1 MSMPNFE
8 KTITFGTSC
17 IIRDSSKADV
27 KDSKVKET
35 FQIDAIVVDAIVV
48 EDVCKGYNNNVSGR
62 YKICKSFTFIQ
73 IIFMR

>member
-48 EDVCKGYNNNVSGR
+48 EDVCKGHNNVSGR

>member
-1 MSMPNFE
+1 MPNFE
-8 KTITFGTSC
+8 KTITFGTSS

-35 FQIDAIVVDAIVV
+35 FQIDAIVV
-48 EDVCKGYNNNVSGR
+48 EDVCKGHNNVSGR

>member
-1 MSMPNFE
+1 MPNFE
-8 KTITFGTSC
+8 KTITFGTSS

>member
-35 FQIDAIVVDAIVV
+35 FQIDAIVV
-48 EDVCKGYNNNVSGR
+48 EDVCKGHNNVSGR

>member
-8 KTITFGTSC
+8 KTITLGTSS

-35 FQIDAIVVDAIVV
+35 FQIDAIVV
-48 EDVCKGYNNNVSGR
+48 EDVCKGHNNVSGR
-62 YKICKSFTFIQ
+62 YKICKSFTLYK
-73 IIFMR
+73 

>member
-1 MSMPNFE
+1 MRNFK
-8 KTITFGTSC
+8 KTITLGTSS

-35 FQIDAIVVDAIVV
+35 FRIDATVV
-48 EDVCKGYNNNVSGR
+48 EDVCKGHNNVSGR

-73 IIFMR
+73 IIFM

>member
-1 MSMPNFE
+1 MRNFK
-8 KTITFGTSC
+8 KTITLGTSS

-35 FQIDAIVVDAIVV
+35 FQIDATVV
-48 EDVCKGYNNNVSGR
+48 EDVCKGHNNVSGR

-73 IIFMR
+73 IIFM

>member
-8 KTITFGTSC
+8 KTITLGTSS

-35 FQIDAIVVDAIVV
+35 FQIDAIVV
-48 EDVCKGYNNNVSGR
+48 EDVCKGHNNVSGR